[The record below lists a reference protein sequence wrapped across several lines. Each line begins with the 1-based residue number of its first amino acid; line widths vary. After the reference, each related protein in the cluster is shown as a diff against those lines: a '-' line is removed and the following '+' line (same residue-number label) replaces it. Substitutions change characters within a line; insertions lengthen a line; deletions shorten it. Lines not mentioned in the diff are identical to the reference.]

1 MTQPIIFISYSH
13 KDEAWKECLET
24 QLQVLAKEGIFDV
37 WDDRQITTGDEWQPK
52 IEKSMETATLAI
64 LLVSADFLTSPF
76 IRGQEIPRL
85 MQRRIEQGLR
95 IFPIIVRPCAWP
107 AVAWLAKLQ
116 MRPKDGKP
124 LASFE
129 RVKAE
134 EILANIALEI
144 AALFKAAP
152 QPIPPTAS
160 LLPCV
165 FPPPALFHGVPSLP
179 DHFTGRAGLLA
190 DLAGRLCGGAAGLAL
205 SAEGLPG
212 VGKTT
217 LAVALAHDPAIW
229 KHFGDGIL
237 WAGLGPQPDVMSA
250 LAAWAG
256 VLGGDVSHLPNE
268 AARAQAVKDAIGPRR
283 MLLVI
288 DDAWDI
294 NAALWLRCGGPN
306 CAHLLTTRD

>member
-1 MTQPIIFISYSH
+1 M
-13 KDEAWKECLET
+13 
-24 QLQVLAKEGIFDV
+24 
-37 WDDRQITTGDEWQPK
+37 
-52 IEKSMETATLAI
+52 
-64 LLVSADFLTSPF
+64 
-76 IRGQEIPRL
+76 
-85 MQRRIEQGLR
+85 
-95 IFPIIVRPCAWP
+95 
-107 AVAWLAKLQ
+107 
-116 MRPKDGKP
+116 
-124 LASFE
+124 
-129 RVKAE
+129 
-134 EILANIALEI
+134 
-144 AALFKAAP
+144 
-152 QPIPPTAS
+152 
-160 LLPCV
+160 
-165 FPPPALFHGVPSLP
+165 P